1 MNVTRLLGFGF
12 ESNVYLILAEKIAV
26 IDTGTGFYIR
36 NLVEGLKRYVEP
48 KDVEYIIL
56 THEHFDHTGGAKALK
71 DICNA
76 RICMHEMGAE
86 VLEKGLDW
94 SASFFGAKQPRTSV
108 DIKLHGGEVI
118 DLGNVKLNVIYTPGH
133 SKGSICLYEEKTKS
147 LFSGDT
153 IFAHGGIGRTDFYGG
168 DSFQL
173 IQSIKRLKKLDIRNL
188 YPGHGDYIVGD
199 ASKHIEMAERS
210 ASFLL

>member
-1 MNVTRLLGFGF
+1 MNVARLLGFGF
-12 ESNVYLILAEKIAV
+12 ESNVYLILAEKVAV
-26 IDTGTGFYIR
+26 IDAGTGFYMKDLID
-36 NLVEGLKRYVEP
+36 EMQKYVDPE
-48 KDVEYIIL
+48 DVEYIIL
-56 THEHFDHTGGAKALK
+56 THEHFDHAGGAKALK

-86 VLEKGLDW
+86 VLEKGLEW
-94 SASFFGAKQPRTSV
+94 SASFFGAEQPRTSV
-108 DIKLHGGEVI
+108 EIKLHGGEVI
-118 DLGNVKLNVIYTPGH
+118 DLGDVRLKVIYTPGH
-133 SKGSICLYEEKTKS
+133 SKGSICLYEERTKS

-168 DSFQL
+168 DSLQL
-173 IQSIKRLKKLDIRNL
+173 IQSIKRIKEMDIRNL

-199 ASKHIEMAERS
+199 AYRHIEMAERS